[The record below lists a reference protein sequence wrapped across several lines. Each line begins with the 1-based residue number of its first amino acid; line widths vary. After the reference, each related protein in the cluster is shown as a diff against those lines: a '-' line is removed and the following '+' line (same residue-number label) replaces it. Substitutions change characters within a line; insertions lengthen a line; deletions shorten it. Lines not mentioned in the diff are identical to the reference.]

1 MFEPRRCAP
10 SSEGAERYGHLLD
23 SIRFVARG
31 VLEKHHLRICGR
43 ARSSPCGRRATGDQ
57 MRILYAPSDTGVWP
71 RAAGIAFSSLLVVAK
86 GSC

>member
-57 MRILYAPSDTGVWP
+57 MRILYGLLTQVSGPGRPV
-71 RAAGIAFSSLLVVAK
+71 SLFHHCWL
-86 GSC
+86 